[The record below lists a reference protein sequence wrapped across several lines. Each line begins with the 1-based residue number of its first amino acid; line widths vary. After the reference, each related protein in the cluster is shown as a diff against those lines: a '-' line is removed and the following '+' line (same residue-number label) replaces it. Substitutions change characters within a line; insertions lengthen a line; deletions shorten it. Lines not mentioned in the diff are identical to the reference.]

1 MRKDKIINNLSIRCR
16 LKNKTIEDLT
26 RTNIILSLKILRLQK
41 EIEYLKLHK
50 R

>member
-1 MRKDKIINNLSIRCR
+1 MERDKIINNLSFKIR
-16 LKNKTIEDLT
+16 LKNKSIKDLT